1 LFDGTGGGRKRRN
14 LTQWPIWFGPLQRKI
29 VVEAENM
36 FERTLVRC
44 VRNHFRTWHETAT
57 WQLEDRQ
64 RRWEEGG
71 VALVARIE
79 RRAYVA
85 EPLREWRRVTAQL
98 ARGRMVADEKWHEMC
113 LDIKIE
119 WFDRWIANA
128 KQQVR
133 CSRPSHGPL
142 PAPITDC
149 LTTQRAA
156 LLPWRE
162 D

>member
-1 LFDGTGGGRKRRN
+1 
-14 LTQWPIWFGPLQRKI
+14 

-128 KQQVR
+128 KQQVC